1 MAERTTDHHV
11 KRFDPR
17 FSPEFQPGF
26 DPRVHREA
34 PPALNREAAAQE
46 TPPSLITRV
55 SRAGSGQSADAH
67 GSASA
72 PAGPARETSASTADG
87 VAEASAEADEAL
99 DLEPATAWWRRL
111 NPYLV
116 VLGVLGVGILL
127 SALALLQ
134 WVYETASN
142 PYTQQFD
149 YLLMQF
155 TMFGAPV
162 MVALG
167 VAILALIPTVLALRY
182 KR

>member
-1 MAERTTDHHV
+1 MD
-11 KRFDPR
+11 
-17 FSPEFQPGF
+17 G
-26 DPRVHREA
+26 
-34 PPALNREAAAQE
+34 AA
-46 TPPSLITRV
+46 
-55 SRAGSGQSADAH
+55 D
-67 GSASA
+67 
-72 PAGPARETSASTADG
+72 
-87 VAEASAEADEAL
+87 ASAEVDETL
-99 DLEPATAWWRRL
+99 DLESATPWWRRL

-134 WVYETASN
+134 WVYETANN

-162 MVALG
+162 MIALG

>member
-1 MAERTTDHHV
+1 M
-11 KRFDPR
+11 
-17 FSPEFQPGF
+17 
-26 DPRVHREA
+26 
-34 PPALNREAAAQE
+34 
-46 TPPSLITRV
+46 
-55 SRAGSGQSADAH
+55 
-67 GSASA
+67 
-72 PAGPARETSASTADG
+72 RETAATAADG
-87 VAEASAEADEAL
+87 VADASDEVDETL
-99 DLEPATAWWRRL
+99 DLESATPWWRRL

-116 VLGVLGVGILL
+116 TLGVLGVGILL
-127 SALALLQ
+127 VAVALLQ

-167 VAILALIPTVLALRY
+167 VAILASIPAILALRY

>member
-1 MAERTTDHHV
+1 MTERTTD
-11 KRFDPR
+11 RDSRAFDPR

-34 PPALNREAAAQE
+34 PPALSRETAARE

-55 SRAGSGQSADAH
+55 SRGGSVQSADAH
-67 GSASA
+67 ASVSSA
-72 PAGPARETSASTADG
+72 PDAVRETATAAADG
-87 VAEASAEADEAL
+87 VADAAAEVDETL
-99 DLEPATAWWRRL
+99 DLESAAPWWRRL

-134 WVYETASN
+134 WVYEAASQ

>member
-1 MAERTTDHHV
+1 MAERTTDRDS

-34 PPALNREAAAQE
+34 PPAVNRQVATDEA
-46 TPPSLITRV
+46 PPSLIARV
-55 SRAGSGQSADAH
+55 SRGGSVPSSDAQESASRADGAARDTAVDAETTDASPEVDETADAD
-67 GSASA
+67 AAA
-72 PAGPARETSASTADG
+72 P
-87 VAEASAEADEAL
+87 
-99 DLEPATAWWRRL
+99 WWRRL

-116 VLGVLGVGILL
+116 VLGLLGGAILL
-127 SALALLQ
+127 GALMLLQ
-134 WVYETASN
+134 WAYESAGN

-162 MVALG
+162 MIALG
-167 VAILALIPTVLALRY
+167 IAILASVPLVLALRW
-182 KR
+182 RR

>member
-1 MAERTTDHHV
+1 M
-11 KRFDPR
+11 
-17 FSPEFQPGF
+17 
-26 DPRVHREA
+26 
-34 PPALNREAAAQE
+34 
-46 TPPSLITRV
+46 
-55 SRAGSGQSADAH
+55 SA
-67 GSASA
+67 
-72 PAGPARETSASTADG
+72 ADG
-87 VAEASAEADEAL
+87 IADVSTEVDESL
-99 DLEPATAWWRRL
+99 DLESAIPLWRRL

-134 WVYETASN
+134 WVYDAASN

-167 VAILALIPTVLALRY
+167 VAILAVIPTVLALRY